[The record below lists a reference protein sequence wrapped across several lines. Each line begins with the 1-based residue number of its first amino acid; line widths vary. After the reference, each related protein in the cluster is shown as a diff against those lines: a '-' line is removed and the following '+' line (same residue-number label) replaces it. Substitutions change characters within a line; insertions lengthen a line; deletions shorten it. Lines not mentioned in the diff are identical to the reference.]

1 MKQIISNHKIAIIVS
16 FFVGIIFSTNAVLC
30 LAKEKY
36 SDQYKFKAVKYDH
49 IIKSD
54 NYHYYA
60 HLNSYSKNEFIY
72 TESDVIE
79 KKGKITFVS
88 VFYLFSYLLG
98 SIGFIIFKKVSI
110 IYCLNMFL
118 WPLLN
123 FLIIYWFCYTI
134 SSNIKFSTLTTLIL
148 VVFANNFEITV
159 IKTFY
164 DSLNFSILYPL
175 EILRNLGE
183 MSYLIAPFD
192 NLTLGQN
199 YVYNNNFSRVP
210 NIGISNIVFVLFI
223 IYLYKFKFQNFYL
236 RNLLLLGIS
245 FGLVFYSYPI
255 LIFISFFIGLVFL
268 FEDFKFH
275 KHLLKPYIF
284 ATIIALPCII
294 FTLKEFITP
303 SQFYLELS
311 SLVLN
316 LNYKKPAFPIITTS
330 LSFLTIFIVMII
342 ALKNFKVK
350 SIKFSLNI
358 ITGIFLSYLFSYI
371 FFDYHKSDRVIFRG
385 GFAII
390 FVCVSHVIFIL
401 YQNSSVIFK
410 NFSSKKIPKKL
421 KTTTFYLL
429 ISIILFSSF
438 TSEIIYF
445 KQKNIYYN
453 DNSKVLELYD
463 WINNNVP
470 DNSVFGSL
478 EPEIILDI
486 PIYTNSLNYV
496 PVIGR
501 SQTITKEREF
511 RFIELSKFLNLNA
524 FNLKNL
530 LLDIKPHGQPSWD
543 FKEDDHQILELCL
556 FYTTKENISNQKIG
570 EFLSIYENINI
581 SKKSL
586 KFQCDYIILKN
597 KSNLF
602 KDLEINNLKEVFINE
617 NFSVYKI

>member
-1 MKQIISNHKIAIIVS
+1 M
-16 FFVGIIFSTNAVLC
+16 GIIFSTNAILC
-30 LAKEKY
+30 IVKEKY
-36 SDQYKFKAVKYDH
+36 SDQYKFKAVKYDQN
-49 IIKSD
+49 IKSD

-60 HLNSYSKNEFIY
+60 QLNSFSKNEFIY

-98 SIGFIIFKKVSI
+98 SIGFFIFKKVSI
-110 IYCLNMFL
+110 IYCFNMFL

-164 DSLNFSILYPL
+164 DSLKFSILYPL
-175 EILRNLGE
+175 EILRNIGE

-192 NLTLGQN
+192 DLSLNQN
-199 YVYNNNFSRVP
+199 YIYNNNFSRVP
-210 NIGISNIVFVLFI
+210 NIGISNIVFVIFI
-223 IYLYKFKFQNFYL
+223 TYLYKFKFHGYNL
-236 RNLLLLGIS
+236 KNLLILGLS
-245 FGLVFYSYPI
+245 LGLVFYSYPI
-255 LIFISFFIGLVFL
+255 LIYISFFIGLVFL
-268 FEDFKFH
+268 FEDFKFQ
-275 KHLLKPYIF
+275 KELLKPYLI
-284 ATIIALPCII
+284 ATILALPCII
-294 FTLKEFITP
+294 LTAKEIISP
-303 SQFYLELS
+303 SLFKLELS
-311 SLVLN
+311 TLVLN
-316 LNYKKPAFPIITTS
+316 LNHKKPTFPIITTS
-330 LSFLTIFIVMII
+330 LSFLTIFIVMIF

-350 SIKFSLNI
+350 SIKFSLYV

-385 GFAII
+385 GIAII
-390 FVCVSHVIFIL
+390 FVCVSHVTFIL
-401 YQNSSVIFK
+401 FQNSFVIFK
-410 NFSSKKIPKKL
+410 NFSSKKIQKKF
-421 KTTTFYLL
+421 KNTTFYLL

-438 TSEIIYF
+438 TSELIYF

-453 DNSKVLELYD
+453 DNNKVLELYD

-478 EPEIILDI
+478 EPEIIIDI
-486 PIYTNSLNYV
+486 PIYTKSLNYV

-511 RFIELSKFLNLNA
+511 RFIELSKYLNLST
-524 FNLKNL
+524 FNLKKL
-530 LLDIKPHGQPSWD
+530 LLDIKPHGQLSGD
-543 FKEDDHQILELCL
+543 SNDDDYKILELCL

-570 EFLSIYENINI
+570 EFLSIYDNINI

-602 KDLEINNLKEVFINE
+602 KDLEINSQKEVFINE